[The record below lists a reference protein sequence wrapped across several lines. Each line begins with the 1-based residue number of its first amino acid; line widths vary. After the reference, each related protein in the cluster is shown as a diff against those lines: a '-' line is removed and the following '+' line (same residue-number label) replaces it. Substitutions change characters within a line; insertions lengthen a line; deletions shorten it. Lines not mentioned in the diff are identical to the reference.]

1 MKWIA
6 VICLV
11 LLASCSNNQDEQKQG
26 EVVGQFVYVDAYECY
41 HVSLDCPTLSDKGE
55 TKYERMAGRQGV
67 QFVDTCEIS
76 GIGKHR
82 FCPRGVD
89 DETYKRLSQIIER
102 NSTMP
107 GVETTSV
114 W

>member
-6 VICLV
+6 VICLA
-11 LLASCSNNQDEQKQG
+11 LLVSCSEGKHESG
-26 EVVGQFVYVDAYECY
+26 ERVEVGQFVYVDAYECY

-67 QFVDTCEIS
+67 QFVDTCKIREIQ
-76 GIGKHR
+76 H
-82 FCPRGVD
+82 FCPRCVN
-89 DETYKRLSQIIER
+89 DEAYKRLSQIIER

>member
-6 VICLV
+6 VICLA
-11 LLASCSNNQDEQKQG
+11 LLASCSEGKHDGGVRGK
-26 EVVGQFVYVDAYECY
+26 VGQFVYVDAYECY
-41 HVSLDCPTLSDKGE
+41 HVSLDCPVLSDKGE

-82 FCPRGVD
+82 FCPRCVD

>member
-11 LLASCSNNQDEQKQG
+11 LLASCSNNKDEQKQG

-67 QFVDTCEIS
+67 QFVDTCKIREIQ
-76 GIGKHR
+76 H
-82 FCPRGVD
+82 FCPRCVN
-89 DETYKRLSQIIER
+89 DEAYKRLSQIIER